1 MMHPSIELK
10 PVNPQIGYGV
20 FATAFIPAGTIVY
33 VKCSLDIE
41 IAPDSPL
48 LHDPAYK
55 DILEKYS
62 YTDSTGYLVLCWDL
76 GKYVNHCCHFNTI
89 STAYGCDIAL
99 RDIQPG
105 EELTSEYALYT
116 FDREMELICHYPDC
130 RKRLTPQDFEHYW
143 PLWDASAR
151 EAIDRL
157 PEVEQPLLKYLDPQ
171 ARADLQAFLDTHM
184 GYRSLQHLRPDRGL
198 P

>member
-1 MMHPSIELK
+1 M
-10 PVNPQIGYGV
+10 
-20 FATAFIPAGTIVY
+20 AFLLPLSSLLERSSTL
-33 VKCSLDIE
+33 KCSLDIE

-48 LHDPAYK
+48 LHDPAYQ

-89 STAYGCDIAL
+89 STAYGCDIAF

-171 ARADLQAFLDTHM
+171 AT
-184 GYRSLQHLRPDRGL
+184 SRPASFPGHPHGL
-198 P
+198 PLARAFASRPRPALTLRLPIPSISSKV